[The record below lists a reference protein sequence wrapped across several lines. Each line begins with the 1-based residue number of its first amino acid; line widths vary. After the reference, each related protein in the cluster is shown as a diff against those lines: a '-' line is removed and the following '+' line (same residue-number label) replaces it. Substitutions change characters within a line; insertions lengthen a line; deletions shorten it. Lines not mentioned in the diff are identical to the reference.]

1 MIIDI
6 NIIKSDST
14 FSISLLIKMDT
25 QSYGIKA
32 IFNKR
37 VNEHGKTVYDVLWNT
52 GEITT
57 VNCNDISQDMKDK
70 HKTIEEHNKT
80 ISNPKG
86 IASIYTRTS
95 VANTQSKSAS
105 TNSDF
110 NNNDGVNL
118 IGDMN
123 DGDDGDDGD
132 DDGAGA
138 GAGAGAGVEDSI
150 NDSIRTQLKLILD
163 YCKAHQFHIKVIG
176 IDKGV
181 SGRFMNNYK
190 HELGSSIEYFL
201 SANVSNLEKHLI
213 VYTPDRLGR
222 NAIKVNVFMDTMI
235 QKNIDIHFIKE
246 NTIWNN
252 KISSDNKMKIQS
264 ILMNAEYLSN
274 QTSERIKNTFNRKKR
289 EGSKFGI
296 APFGKRAFK
305 TGKGIRKFTNDN
317 DEQAI
322 ISYIIKEYKTILKQT
337 QCSYTPKN
345 IRMLILQLNLNKINR
360 RGKSFSYNMIYKIIN
375 EHIKENEV
383 VNTLQSHLNDLT
395 LLNSDAQMNDDDDDD
410 DHGNVSVNSYEMVI
424 NTPTPSTNDTNK
436 KNLGFFQSTASF
448 FSNLF
453 N

>member
-1 MIIDI
+1 
-6 NIIKSDST
+6 
-14 FSISLLIKMDT
+14 MDK
-25 QSYGIKA
+25 QSYGIKEL
-32 IFNKR
+32 FNKR
-37 VNEHGKTVYDVLWNT
+37 VNGKTVYDVLWDT

-57 VNCNDISQDMKDK
+57 VNCDDISQDMKDK

-80 ISNPKG
+80 IRNPKG
-86 IASIYTRTS
+86 VASVYTRTS

-105 TNSDF
+105 NNSVF

-123 DGDDGDDGD
+123 DGDGSGDGSGDGDDG
-132 DDGAGA
+132 AGT
-138 GAGAGAGVEDSI
+138 GVEDSI

-163 YCKAHQFHIKVIG
+163 YCKEHQFHIKVIG

-181 SGRFMNNYK
+181 SGRFMNNYN
-190 HELGSSIEYFL
+190 HELGSSMEYFL
-201 SANVSNLEKHLI
+201 STNVANLEKHLI

-274 QTSERIKNTFNRKKR
+274 QTSERIKNTFKRKKR
-289 EGSKFGI
+289 EGFKFGI

-305 TGKGIRKFTNDN
+305 TGKGIRKFTNDD
-317 DEQAI
+317 DEQTI
-322 ISYIIKEYKTILKQT
+322 ISYIIKEYKTILTQT
-337 QCSYTPKN
+337 PYSYTPNN
-345 IRMLILQLNLNKINR
+345 IRMLILRLKLNKINR
-360 RGKSFSYNMIYKIIN
+360 RGKPFSYNMIYKIIKT
-375 EHIKENEV
+375 HIKENEV
-383 VNTLQSHLNDLT
+383 INTLQSNLNDLT
-395 LLNSDAQMNDDDDDD
+395 LHNSNAQMNDDDDDDDDD

-424 NTPTPSTNDTNK
+424 NTPKTSSNDTNK
-436 KNLGFFQSTASF
+436 KNLGFFQSTTSF